1 MNQKVKLELDFSDL
15 PDEALIRP
23 KHLLRL
29 QLVPFSATTLWRK
42 CRLREFPQ
50 PIKVS
55 AGVTAW
61 RVGDVREY
69 LSKLGSEKS
78 GRTK

>member
-1 MNQKVKLELDFSDL
+1 MNQKVKFELHFSDL

-23 KHLLRL
+23 KHLLQL
-29 QLVPFSATTLWRK
+29 KLVPFSATTLWRK

-61 RVGDVREY
+61 RLGDIRQHF
-69 LSKLGSEKS
+69 SQLGSEKA
-78 GRTK
+78 GREK